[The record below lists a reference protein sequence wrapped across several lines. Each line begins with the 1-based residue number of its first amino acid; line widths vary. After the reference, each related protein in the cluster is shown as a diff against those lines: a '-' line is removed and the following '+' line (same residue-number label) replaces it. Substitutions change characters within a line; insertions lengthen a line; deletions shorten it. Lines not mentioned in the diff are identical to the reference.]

1 MDKRVSRGVG
11 RGGGWPGL
19 VYDVPLSEVWRRDLA
34 EGGVYEALGA
44 EGRIRPSGASE
55 LSGCVVTSRRPVALA
70 AW

>member
-11 RGGGWPGL
+11 GEGGWPGL

-44 EGRIRPSGASE
+44 EGE
-55 LSGCVVTSRRPVALA
+55 N
-70 AW
+70 